1 MKNEKDEF
9 GVINLVG
16 QINQSRQPTNGIEN
30 DLRIKI
36 NNSFSPKPDIH
47 KKMFPVEKM
56 PEAKPAYLDFDNL
69 EKEIEYLQDNLCRA
83 FQIPRHLLFG
93 PDDVIENED
102 DFAITD
108 EITDPLNQWMTQKQ
122 ALEAFQISGRSLRRY
137 TQQNIFNKHSV
148 RKNGNLTIYVK
159 AVKSHPFFSKVDSP
173 WAKYYEA
180 ERKEESLQPDKL
192 PLNNNTKPL
201 KERLP
206 QDMYIDIITMTL
218 PLLESD
224 PDNKLSKI
232 RNIIKEI
239 LY

>member
-16 QINQSRQPTNGIEN
+16 QINQSRQPVNNLG
-30 DLRIKI
+30 IKI
-36 NNSFSPKPDIH
+36 NNSFPPKPDVARQ
-47 KKMFPVEKM
+47 MLLPV
-56 PEAKPAYLDFDNL
+56 KPAYLDPSHEHYVPDIHYELSDEKAQAINDTWRNL
-69 EKEIEYLQDNLCRA
+69 LRSYDS
-83 FQIPRHLLFG
+83 
-93 PDDVIENED
+93 IENED
-102 DFAITD
+102 DFIITD

-137 TQQNIFNKHSV
+137 TQQNVFSKHSV

-159 AVKSHPFFSKVDSP
+159 AVKNHPFFSKIDSP

-180 ERKEESLQPDKL
+180 ERKEESLQTDKL
-192 PLNNNTKPL
+192 PVTNTKPT

>member
-16 QINQSRQPTNGIEN
+16 QINQSRQPVNNLG
-30 DLRIKI
+30 IKI
-36 NNSFSPKPDIH
+36 QSSLSPKPDIH
-47 KKMFPVEKM
+47 KQIFPVEKI

-69 EKEIEYLQDNLCRA
+69 EKEIEYFQDNVCRA
-83 FQIPRHLLFG
+83 FQIPRNLLFG
-93 PDDVIENED
+93 PDDVTENED
-102 DFAITD
+102 DFIITD

-122 ALEAFQISGRSLRRY
+122 ALEVFQISGRSLRRY
-137 TQQNIFNKHSV
+137 TQQNVFSKHSV

-159 AVKSHPFFSKVDSP
+159 AVKNHPFFSKIDSP

-180 ERKEESLQPDKL
+180 ERKEESSQPEKL
-192 PLNNNTKPL
+192 ILNNTKPS